1 MEEIKQST
9 MPSDIE
15 EKVSTFRRATDNMI
29 ATNDASYDSRYQRSR
44 RDYVRKYTNEE
55 IQRII
60 SSGSLIQ
67 QSILSN
73 NYFSLDGFYRRI
85 IIYYATYLK
94 YIGVLIPQMKEKP
107 SKETIKSYN
116 NAVNFIN
123 NINMNS
129 LCVDFAIKGLLN
141 GTYYGVVQNI
151 GENSFATLDLP
162 FNYCSTRYKDQQNN
176 DVIEFNLA
184 YFDSIVDKK
193 QKKIALQ
200 VYPEP
205 IVSAY
210 KKWTKKKT
218 IDNQYYIIP
227 SDIGICFSFFDGRPM
242 FLSTLLDIA
251 DYYDYKIYD
260 KKRVQEEIRKI
271 LVQKVPHLSEGQ
283 LLFEPDE
290 AEVMHKGTVG
300 MMKNNENVSVLT
312 TYADTEMYSSD
323 ASNESVNN
331 ILDKAAN
338 AIYKQ
343 AGVSPQLFSLT
354 GNVATEASI
363 QKDGALAMYMASKF
377 ANFFTSLVN
386 KMYKTEEV
394 SFKFEFLSV
403 SNFNEKEY
411 IENSFKLASS
421 GYSLLL
427 PAMAMGMTQSDL
439 SNIKVLENS
448 ILKLDKLLKP
458 LQSSYT
464 QSGNNTS
471 SNEPGAPAKK
481 TSEKSERTLDNE
493 KSKEGGSAE

>member
-1 MEEIKQST
+1 MEDITKQST
-9 MPSDIE
+9 MPSNVEDDRL
-15 EKVSTFRRATDNMI
+15 STFKRAVDNMI

-60 SSGSLIQ
+60 SSGSLVQ

-107 SKETIKSYN
+107 NKNVINIYN
-116 NAVNFIN
+116 KAVNFVN

-129 LCVDFAIKGLLN
+129 LCVDFAIKALLN
-141 GTYYGVVQNI
+141 GTYYGVVQNVNDD
-151 GENSFATLDLP
+151 GFATLDLP
-162 FNYCSTRYKDQQNN
+162 FNYCSTRYKDRLNN

-184 YFDSIVDKK
+184 YFDSIIDKK

-200 VYPEP
+200 VYPES
-205 IVSAY
+205 IVKAY
-210 KKWTKKKT
+210 KKWTKNKT
-218 IDNQYYIIP
+218 VENQYFIIP

-251 DYYDYKIYD
+251 DYYDYKNYD
-260 KKRVQEEIRKI
+260 KKRVQEEIRKV
-271 LVQKVPHLSEGQ
+271 LVQKIPHMNDGT

-290 AEVMHKGTVG
+290 AEAMHKGTVG

-312 TYADTEMYSSD
+312 TYAETEMYSSD

-354 GNVATEASI
+354 GNVATEMSI
-363 QKDGALAMYMASKF
+363 QKDGALAMYMANKF
-377 ANFFTSLVN
+377 ANFFTNLIN
-386 KMYKTEEV
+386 GLYKNEEI
-394 SFKFEFLSV
+394 SFKYEFLSI
-403 SNFNEKEY
+403 SYFNEKEY
-411 IENSFKLASS
+411 VENSFKLASS
-421 GYSLLL
+421 GYSILL
-427 PAMAMGMTQSDL
+427 PALALGMTQSDL
-439 SNIKVLENS
+439 ANVKVLENS
-448 ILKLDKLLKP
+448 VLKLDKLLKP
-458 LQSSYT
+458 LQSAYT
-464 QSGNNTS
+464 QSNS
-471 SNEPGAPAKK
+471 SSGGAPAKK
-481 TSEKSERTLDNE
+481 ESEKSERTLSNE
-493 KSKEGGSAE
+493 KSKEGGGAE

>member
-1 MEEIKQST
+1 MEDITKQST
-9 MPSDIE
+9 MPSNVEDE
-15 EKVSTFRRATDNMI
+15 LSTFRRAVDNMI
-29 ATNDASYDSRYQRSR
+29 ATNDASYDSRYQRSYR
-44 RDYVRKYTNEE
+44 NYVRKYTNEE

-60 SSGSLIQ
+60 SSGSLNQ

-94 YIGVLIPQMKEKP
+94 YIGVLIPQMKGKP
-107 SKETIKSYN
+107 NKETINSYN
-116 NAVNFIN
+116 QAMNFVNV
-123 NINMNS
+123 INMNS

-151 GENSFATLDLP
+151 SDKGFATLDLP

-200 VYPEP
+200 VYPEV
-205 IVSAY
+205 IVKAY
-210 KKWTKKKT
+210 KKWQKNKT
-218 IDNQYYIIP
+218 TENQYFIIP

-242 FLSTLLDIA
+242 FLSTLLDIV
-251 DYYDYKIYD
+251 DYYDYKNYD
-260 KKRVQEEIRKI
+260 KKRVQDEIRKI
-271 LVQKVPHLSEGQ
+271 LVQKIPHNNDNE

-312 TYADTEMYSSD
+312 TYADTQMYSSD

-354 GNVATEASI
+354 GNVATEMSI

-377 ANFFTSLVN
+377 ANFFTNLIN
-386 KMYKTEEV
+386 GLYKTDEI
-394 SFKFEFLSV
+394 SFKYEFLPV
-403 SNFNEKEY
+403 SYFNEKDY
-411 IENSFKLASS
+411 IDNSFKLASS

-427 PAMAMGMTQSDL
+427 PALALGMTQSDL
-439 SNIKVLENS
+439 TNVKVLENS
-448 ILKLDKLLKP
+448 ILKLDELLKP

-464 QSGNNTS
+464 QSNS
-471 SNEPGAPAKK
+471 PGAPTKK
-481 TSEKSERTLDNE
+481 ESQKTERTLSNE
-493 KSKEGGSAE
+493 KSKEGGGTE